1 MMVIPTHTD
10 AYSGYNGLSWVKR
23 CPCYTHLHRAFV
35 DVLPSDVHT
44 PEESKPAEAILQLN
58 KLFDIEAELE
68 NLSPDQ
74 KKKERLV
81 LKKPLLEVFGS
92 WTEKNAITSR
102 ISGWLPP
109 MEFNSERALPI
120 AVDLSV

>member
-35 DVLPSDVHT
+35 DVLPKDVHT
-44 PEESKPAEAILQLN
+44 PEASKPAEAILQLN

-74 KKKERLV
+74 K
-81 LKKPLLEVFGS
+81 
-92 WTEKNAITSR
+92 KNAITSR